1 MGKDM
6 WNMDLGRFLQ
16 DLRTWLFVK
25 LLQISL
31 IINLLNLVC
40 FVKVSNLLALHKS
53 LFHKSCGTLS
63 KLQK

>member
-6 WNMDLGRFLQ
+6 WNMDLGRFVR
-16 DLRTWLFVK
+16 DPRTWLFVK
-25 LLQISL
+25 PLRISL
-31 IINLLNLVC
+31 IINLHNLVC

-53 LFHKSCGTLS
+53 LFHKSCGTLP